1 MGRRKKRVRQEGET
15 WGGNPGTGCRP
26 QSWMDMAELRLCGQ
40 KINCYSISPFL
51 PDRPYCKGG
60 AFSRRELLEMGTSG
74 RPIRRSLRNFME
86 PSYTPGLELDPT
98 LRRSPNLHTA
108 GADRIQVIRNSPN
121 RFFTHCT
128 VQKVAV
134 ATPLAIERPDNESA
148 WGELVARLA
157 GGDENALAELYDR
170 TNRIVYGLALRI
182 LGDPSTAEDITME
195 VYLQVWRNAAHYN
208 PQRGSVLSW
217 LLILVRSR
225 SIDSLRSSQG
235 PSCGIRR

>member
-1 MGRRKKRVRQEGET
+1 MSFLSKGASRNGCFWSPNQEVFAKPHGALVHARVRIA
-15 WGGNPGTGCRP
+15 PP
-26 QSWMDMAELRLCGQ
+26 L
-40 KINCYSISPFL
+40 K
-51 PDRPYCKGG
+51 
-60 AFSRRELLEMGTSG
+60 
-74 RPIRRSLRNFME
+74 
-86 PSYTPGLELDPT
+86 
-98 LRRSPNLHTA
+98 RSPSLHTD
-108 GADRIQVIRNSPN
+108 GADRIQGIRCSPKG
-121 RFFTHCT
+121 FFAHCT
-128 VQKVAV
+128 VQKVAM
-134 ATPLAIERPDNESA
+134 ATPFAVERPDNESA

-157 GGDENALAELYDR
+157 CGDENALAELYDR